1 MENGSATNGGKLAPE
16 CGNEEKELRIKDGRL
31 NPVVSEIELERER
44 SDARPGCTAHK
55 PPKQASRCF
64 ISGLGEQHF
73 LFGGHGNGRTGWD
86 LLRFSPHNFFFSPA
100 LALLFYLF
108 CAIYSP

>member
-1 MENGSATNGGKLAPE
+1 
-16 CGNEEKELRIKDGRL
+16 L
-31 NPVVSEIELERER
+31 NPVVSEIGER

-55 PPKQASRCF
+55 PPKQASRCL

-100 LALLFYLF
+100 LGSAVLSLLRHLF
-108 CAIYSP
+108 SIIIRRPCRR